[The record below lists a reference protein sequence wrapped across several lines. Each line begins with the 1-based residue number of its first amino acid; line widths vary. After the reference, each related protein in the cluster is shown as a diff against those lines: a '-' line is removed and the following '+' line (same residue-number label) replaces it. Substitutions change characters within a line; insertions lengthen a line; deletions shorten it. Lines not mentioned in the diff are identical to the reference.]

1 MKHILL
7 SVIFVNTILFS
18 YAQKAKL
25 EYGFQSGLN
34 ISTAYGTSIAKD
46 YRSPLMGLHV
56 GGHIKL
62 NQSQHWGIKF
72 LLSYD
77 QIGWSYNSL
86 VIENNTGSGLLNVDM
101 LIKLNYLNLPMLAE
115 YSFGKKVKIHVNG
128 GPFMGILLNNKIVT
142 KLNEPVPPNEQA
154 KTETSSDYRKKMNVG
169 LSLGSGIQIPLDSK
183 LKLDFNLM
191 NNLGL
196 SNIYKSNTSEVG
208 DIKTNAFTIS
218 AGLTFEL

>member
-1 MKHILL
+1 MKRILL
-7 SVIFVNTILFS
+7 ITIFVSFILVS
-18 YAQKAKL
+18 NAQASKI

-34 ISTAYGTSIAKD
+34 ISTAYGTSIVKD

-62 NQSQHWGIKF
+62 NKSQHWGIKF

-77 QIGWSYNSL
+77 QIGWTYKSL
-86 VIENNTGSGLLNVDM
+86 TIENAEGNGLLNVDM
-101 LIKLNYLNLPMLAE
+101 LFKLNYLNLPMLAE

-128 GPFMGILLNNKIVT
+128 GPFIGILLNNKIVT

-154 KTETSSDYRKKMNVG
+154 KTETSSENRKAMNVG
-169 LSLGSGIQIPLDSK
+169 LSLGSGIQIPIASK

-208 DIKTNAFTIS
+208 EIKTNAFTIS